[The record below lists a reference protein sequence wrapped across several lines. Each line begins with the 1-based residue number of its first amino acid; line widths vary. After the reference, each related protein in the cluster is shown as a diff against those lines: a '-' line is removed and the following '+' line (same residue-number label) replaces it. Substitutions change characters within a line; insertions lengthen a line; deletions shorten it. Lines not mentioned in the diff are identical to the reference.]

1 MTAVYPKA
9 YVAFL
14 HEFHTTRDYFEC
26 HEILEE
32 FWKEDPP
39 HQRKKYWVGLIQL
52 AVALYHQ
59 RRGNGK
65 GAKRLISNS
74 LHILDSDRN
83 TLTELGLDEEAFL
96 LLLRTLKKKI
106 DEDMPYESVMLP
118 IRDETL
124 LSLCQEMAQKEGLT
138 FGQESNLSH
147 TFLIEKHR
155 LRDRTDVLLE
165 REKQMER
172 KKSRGI

>member
-1 MTAVYPKA
+1 MERRSPK
-9 YVAFL
+9 
-14 HEFHTTRDYFEC
+14 
-26 HEILEE
+26 
-32 FWKEDPP
+32 
-39 HQRKKYWVGLIQL
+39 QRKDYWVGLIQL

-74 LHILDSDRN
+74 LHLLEANRSVLSN
-83 TLTELGLDEEAFL
+83 LGLDDEAFL
-96 LLLRTLKKKI
+96 MLLRTLKKKM

-118 IRDETL
+118 IKDEAL
-124 LSLCQEMAQKEGLT
+124 LSLCQEMAQKKEGLL

-155 LRDRTDVLLE
+155 LRDRTEVLLE
-165 REKQMER
+165 RKKQIER
-172 KKSRGI
+172 KKKSRGL

>member
-1 MTAVYPKA
+1 MYPES
-9 YVAFL
+9 YLSFL

-32 FWKEDPP
+32 YWKEEPP
-39 HQRKKYWVGLIQL
+39 ERRKEYWVGLIQL

-59 RRGNGK
+59 RRGNTN

-74 LHILDSDRN
+74 LHLLEANRN
-83 TLTELGLDEEAFL
+83 VLSTLGLDDEAFM
-96 LLLRTLKKKI
+96 LLLRTLKKKM
-106 DEDMPYESVMLP
+106 ELDMPYESVMLP
-118 IRDETL
+118 IKDEAL
-124 LSLCQEMAQKEGLT
+124 LSQCIEMAEKEGLT
-138 FGQESNLSH
+138 FGEESNLSH

-165 REKQMER
+165 RERQLER

>member
-1 MTAVYPKA
+1 MYPEA
-9 YVAFL
+9 YLTFL

-32 FWKEDPP
+32 YWKEYPP
-39 HQRKKYWVGLIQL
+39 EQRKEYWVGLIQL

-59 RRGNGK
+59 RRGNRK

-74 LHILDSDRN
+74 LHLLESNRSVLSN
-83 TLTELGLDEEAFL
+83 LGFDDEAFL
-96 LLLRTLKKKI
+96 LLLRTLKKKM

-118 IRDETL
+118 IKDQVL
-124 LSLCQEMAQKEGLT
+124 LSLCKEMAQKEGLT

-155 LRDRTDVLLE
+155 LRDRTDVLRE
-165 REKQMER
+165 REKQIKR

>member
-1 MTAVYPKA
+1 MYAEPYL
-9 YVAFL
+9 AFL

-26 HEILEE
+26 HETLEE
-32 FWKEDPP
+32 YWKEDPP
-39 HQRKKYWVGLIQL
+39 EHRKEYWVGLIQL

-59 RRGNGK
+59 RRGNVK

-74 LHILDSDRN
+74 LHLLS
-83 TLTELGLDEEAFL
+83 TERKALVNLGLDDEAFI
-96 LLLRTLKKKI
+96 LLLRTLKKKM
-106 DEDMPYESVMLP
+106 DAEMPYESVMLP
-118 IRDETL
+118 IKDEAL
-124 LSLCQEMAQKEGLT
+124 LSLCRQMAEKEGLP

-155 LRDRTDVLLE
+155 LRDRSDVILE
-165 REKQMER
+165 RKRQLKR

>member
-1 MTAVYPKA
+1 
-9 YVAFL
+9 
-14 HEFHTTRDYFEC
+14 
-26 HEILEE
+26 
-32 FWKEDPP
+32 
-39 HQRKKYWVGLIQL
+39 
-52 AVALYHQ
+52 
-59 RRGNGK
+59 
-65 GAKRLISNS
+65 
-74 LHILDSDRN
+74 
-83 TLTELGLDEEAFL
+83 
-96 LLLRTLKKKI
+96 
-106 DEDMPYESVMLP
+106 MPYESVMLP

-124 LSLCQEMAQKEGLT
+124 LSLCQEMAEKEGLT

>member
-1 MTAVYPKA
+1 M
-9 YVAFL
+9 
-14 HEFHTTRDYFEC
+14 
-26 HEILEE
+26 
-32 FWKEDPP
+32 
-39 HQRKKYWVGLIQL
+39 GL

-83 TLTELGLDEEAFL
+83 VLTELGLDEEAFL

-106 DEDMPYESVMLP
+106 DEDTPYESVMLP

-124 LSLCQEMAQKEGLT
+124 LSLCQEMAEKEGLT

-147 TFLIEKHR
+147 TFIIEKHR

>member
-1 MTAVYPKA
+1 MYPEA

-32 FWKEDPP
+32 YWKEDPP
-39 HQRKKYWVGLIQL
+39 EQRKDYWVGLIQL

-74 LHILDSDRN
+74 LHLLESNRSVLSN
-83 TLTELGLDEEAFL
+83 LGLDDEAFL
-96 LLLRTLKKKI
+96 MLLRTLKKKM

-118 IRDETL
+118 IKDEAL
-124 LSLCQEMAQKEGLT
+124 LSLCQEMAQKEGLF

-155 LRDRTDVLLE
+155 LRDRTEVLLE
-165 REKQMER
+165 RKKQIER
-172 KKSRGI
+172 KKSRGL